1 LSDRHALPPMH
12 ASGLR
17 YATAVAAYAV
27 ALSVAV
33 MLPGCS
39 NEQSTA
45 APSAPESTLVAR
57 GVDTRII
64 EYKNT
69 LQRDPFSAEARFGLG
84 SVFLEKTEL
93 RAADSEF
100 SRALE
105 LGMDPN
111 IVLPQ
116 LARTW
121 ILMGRSRAL
130 IETHGNTRLS
140 NPSASAAFK
149 AELAL
154 AYINRGDPK
163 KAREVIDSALKDDPT
178 SPAAN
183 VVRAQFAMSERRVD
197 DALRVLDEI
206 FVAHPGAADA
216 WKLKGDILLLA
227 KNDATAATAAYEQ
240 ALRAN
245 PRHMPSHATLIAMAL
260 GSNDLATA
268 RTRLNSL
275 MDVAPG
281 YLQTRFFEAKLAVA
295 KGDFKAARDVIQ
307 QAVVDYPTDLRS
319 LVLAGEVELKMDALR
334 AAEEYLTRAMAI
346 APNMPRVR
354 HLMAQT
360 YLRLGTPEK
369 ATAILDP
376 MVTAK
381 RADPIALALSAEAA
395 LQSGLPLVAMRLFE
409 RAAAAAPGDPKLR
422 TALALTRIAKGEV
435 EAGFHDLEA
444 AAAADRS
451 TYTDMALLSA
461 RLRSGDMPAA
471 LKAAQGI
478 ARKLPGNPLPLW
490 TLGGLQLRTGN
501 VAMARNY
508 FEQALELD
516 KAFVPASLSLAEL
529 DVQARDP
536 DKARR
541 RFQSVLAIDPNHQ
554 EALLALA
561 EIRARAGEPAGKVT
575 ESFEM
580 VVRLHPT
587 QPQPRLSLINHLIRS
602 GNGTAALTAA
612 QDATGVLPTDLA
624 IVEAL
629 GRAQLA
635 VGETAQALTTFRKI
649 VTAQPR
655 APEPHLLMADVY
667 MGLNQNESAM
677 ESLKQAVALKP
688 NMIAAQAKLTGLA
701 TVAKNW
707 PEALRVAR
715 NVQRLQPKAAA
726 GFHLEGLV
734 YAAQKQWDLA
744 IAAFRNASQRGQS
757 SELTLQLHSALMASG
772 KKDDAAR
779 LAAQWLA
786 KNPADNAFLKYMGD
800 LALVN
805 RDYAAAELRYRAI
818 VATDE
823 RDADAL
829 NNLAWVL
836 IEQSKPEALAVA
848 SKAAE
853 LQPKRADILDTLS
866 AALAKAEQLPAALEN
881 QKKAVALAPEALAMR
896 LHLARIAIKARDYPL
911 AKVELDK
918 LSALGKSYPQQA
930 DVWQLRQ
937 QLR

>member
-1 LSDRHALPPMH
+1 MSDRQKPELTHRAQAL
-12 ASGLR
+12 R
-17 YATAVAAYAV
+17 R
-27 ALSVAV
+27 
-33 MLPGCS
+33 
-39 NEQSTA
+39 
-45 APSAPESTLVAR
+45 STLSIGTGVLLALFGCTKEAPPDTSASAEVTTPMANR

-64 EYKNT
+64 EYKNA

-84 SVFLEKTEL
+84 SVFLEKSDL

-105 LGMDPN
+105 LGMDAN
-111 IVLPQ
+111 IVLPP
-116 LARTW
+116 LAHTW
-121 ILMGRSRAL
+121 ILMGRSKAL
-130 IETHGNTRLS
+130 IETHANTRLS
-140 NPSASAAFK
+140 NPSAAAALK
-149 AELAL
+149 AELAA

-163 KAREVIDSALKDDPT
+163 KAREVIESALKDDPT

-183 VVRAQFAMSERRVD
+183 VVRAQFAMSEKRVE
-197 DALRVLDEI
+197 DALRLLDEI
-206 FVAHPGAADA
+206 FVSHPGAADA

-227 KNDATAATAAYEQ
+227 KNDPAAATAAYEQ

-245 PRHMPSHATLIAMAL
+245 PRHLPSHATLMAMAL
-260 GSNDLATA
+260 GSHDLAVA
-268 RTRLNSL
+268 RTRLNGL
-275 MDVAPG
+275 VEVAPG

-295 KGDFKAARDVIQ
+295 KGDFKAAREFIQ

-319 LVLAGEVELKMDALR
+319 LILAGEVELKMGALR
-334 AAEEYLTRAMAI
+334 AAEEYLSRAMVI

-360 YLRLGTPEK
+360 YLRLGTPDK
-369 ATAILDP
+369 ATAILEP
-376 MVTAK
+376 MVMPK
-381 RADPIALALSAEAA
+381 RSDPVALALSAEAA

-435 EAGFHDLEA
+435 EAGFSELESA
-444 AAAADRS
+444 AAVDRG
-451 TYTDMALLSA
+451 TYADMALLSA
-461 RLRSGDMPAA
+461 RLRTGDLPSA
-471 LKAAQGI
+471 LRAAQGI
-478 ARKLPGNPLPLW
+478 AKKLPGKPLPLW
-490 TLGGLQLRTGN
+490 TLGGLQLRAGN
-501 VAMARNY
+501 VGAARSY
-508 FEQALELD
+508 FEQAVELD
-516 KAFVPASLSLAEL
+516 KSFVPAALSLADL
-529 DVQARDP
+529 DLQARDP
-536 DKARR
+536 EKARQ
-541 RFQSVLAIDPNHQ
+541 RFQSVLALDPAHQ

-561 EIRARAGEPAGKVT
+561 EIRSRAGEPPNRIIET
-575 ESFEM
+575 FEL
-580 VVRLHPT
+580 VVQLHPS
-587 QPQPRLSLINHLIRS
+587 QPQPRLALINYLIRS
-602 GNGTAALTAA
+602 GNGTAALAAA
-612 QDATGVLPTDLA
+612 QNATGLLPSDLA

-649 VTAQPR
+649 VSAQPR

-701 TVAKNW
+701 TAAKNW

-734 YAAQKQWDLA
+734 YAAQQQWDLA
-744 IAAFRNASQRGQS
+744 IAAFRNAAQRGQS
-757 SELTLQLHSALMASG
+757 TELTVQLHGSLLASG
-772 KKDDAAR
+772 KKDEAAR

-786 KNPADNAFLKYMGD
+786 KNAADNPFLKYMGD
-800 LALVN
+800 LSLVS
-805 RDYAAAELRYRAI
+805 RDFAAAEARYRAI
-818 VATDE
+818 LATDE
-823 RDADAL
+823 RDVDAL

-836 IEQSKPEALAVA
+836 VQQSKPGAVA
-848 SKAAE
+848 VATKAAG
-853 LQPKRADILDTLS
+853 LQPKRADVMDTLS
-866 AALAKAEQLPAALEN
+866 AALSSADQLQAALEN
-881 QKKAVALAPEALAMR
+881 QKKAVELAPDAPVMR

-911 AKVELDK
+911 ARVELDR
-918 LSALGKSYPQQA
+918 LSALGKAFPQQA

>member
-1 LSDRHALPPMH
+1 MSYRRALPWNDALRVLN
-12 ASGLR
+12 ASGMAACTAAL
-17 YATAVAAYAV
+17 AILLLLPGCTKEPGTAVA
-27 ALSVAV
+27 
-33 MLPGCS
+33 
-39 NEQSTA
+39 
-45 APSAPESTLVAR
+45 SAPEPALVER

-84 SVFLEKTEL
+84 TVFLEKTDL

-105 LGMDPN
+105 LGMDAN

-121 ILMGRSRAL
+121 ILMGRSKSL
-130 IETHGNTRLS
+130 IETHANTRLS
-140 NPSASAAFK
+140 NPSAAAALK
-149 AELAL
+149 AELAI
-154 AYINRGDPK
+154 AYTNRGEPK
-163 KAREVIDSALKDDPT
+163 KAREAIDSALKDDPT

-183 VVRAQFAMSERRVD
+183 VVRAQFAMAEKRVD
-197 DALRVLDEI
+197 DALRILDEI
-206 FVAHPGAADA
+206 FVAHPGATDA

-227 KNDATAATAAYEQ
+227 KSDAVAAMAAYEQ
-240 ALRAN
+240 ALRTN
-245 PRHMPSHATLIAMAL
+245 PRHLPSHATLVAMAL
-260 GSNDLATA
+260 GSHDLAAA
-268 RTRLNSL
+268 RTRLNRL
-275 MDVAPG
+275 VEVAPG
-281 YLQTRFFEAKLAVA
+281 YLQTSFFEAKLAVA

-307 QAVVDYPTDLRS
+307 QAVVDYPNDLRS
-319 LVLAGEVELKMDALR
+319 LMLAGEVELKMGALR
-334 AAEEYLTRAMAI
+334 AAEEYLTRAMVI

-360 YLRLGTPEK
+360 YLRLGTPDK
-369 ATAILDP
+369 ASAILEP
-376 MVTAK
+376 MVSPK
-381 RADPIALALSAEAA
+381 RSDPVALALSAEAA
-395 LQSGLPLVAMRLFE
+395 LQSGLPIVAMRLFE

-435 EAGFHDLEA
+435 EAGFTELEA

-461 RLRSGDMPAA
+461 RLRTGDLPSA

-478 ARKLPGNPLPLW
+478 ARKLPGKPLPLW
-490 TLGGLQLRTGN
+490 TLGGLQLKAGN
-501 VAMARNY
+501 AGAARSY

-516 KAFVPASLSLAEL
+516 KSFVPAALSLADL
-529 DVQARDP
+529 DLQARDP
-536 DKARR
+536 DKAMR
-541 RFQSVLAIDPNHQ
+541 RFQSVLALDPNHQ
-554 EALLALA
+554 EALLAVA
-561 EIRARAGEPAGKVT
+561 EIRSRTGEPPQKVK
-575 ESFEM
+575 EAFEM
-580 VVRLHPT
+580 VVQLHPS

-602 GNGTAALTAA
+602 GNGTAALAAA
-612 QDATGVLPTDLA
+612 QSATGVLPSDLA

-649 VTAQPR
+649 VSAQPR

-734 YAAQKQWDLA
+734 YAAQQQWDLA
-744 IAAFRNASQRGQS
+744 VVAFRNAAQRGQS
-757 SELTLQLHSALMASG
+757 SELTVQLHGSLSASG
-772 KKDDAAR
+772 KKDEATR

-786 KNPADNAFLKYMGD
+786 KNPADNSFLKYMGD
-800 LALVN
+800 LSLVG
-805 RDYAAAELRYRAI
+805 RDFVVAEARYRAI
-818 VATDE
+818 LATDE

-836 IEQSKPEALAVA
+836 VQQSKPEAVAVA
-848 SKAAE
+848 TKAAA

-866 AALAKAEQLPAALEN
+866 AALASADQLQAALEN
-881 QKKAVALAPEALAMR
+881 QKKAVELAPDALAMR
-896 LHLARIAIKARDYPL
+896 LHLARIAVKARDFPL
-911 AKVELDK
+911 ARVELDK
-918 LSALGKSYPQQA
+918 LSALGKSFPQQA
-930 DVWQLRQ
+930 DVWELRKQLR
-937 QLR
+937 

>member
-1 LSDRHALPPMH
+1 MSYRHALPH
-12 ASGLR
+12 ANGSRPR
-17 YATAVAAYAV
+17 YVTAAAAIAAV
-27 ALSVAV
+27 LSVSV
-33 MLPGCS
+33 LLPGCGK
-39 NEQSTA
+39 EPSTA
-45 APSAPESTLVAR
+45 AASAPEPTLVDR

-84 SVFLEKTEL
+84 SVFLEKTDL

-105 LGMDPN
+105 LGMDAN
-111 IVLPQ
+111 VVLPQ

-121 ILMGRSRAL
+121 ILMGRSKAL
-130 IETHGNTRLS
+130 IETHANTRLS
-140 NPSASAAFK
+140 NPSASAALK

-154 AYINRGDPK
+154 AYTNRGDPR
-163 KAREVIDSALKDDPT
+163 KAREVIESALKDDPS

-183 VVRAQFAMSERRVD
+183 VVRAQFAMAERRVD
-197 DALRVLDEI
+197 GALRVLDEI
-206 FVAHPGAADA
+206 FVAHPGASDA

-227 KNDATAATAAYEQ
+227 KNDPAAATIAYEQ

-245 PRHMPSHATLIAMAL
+245 PRHLPSHATLVAMAL
-260 GSNDLATA
+260 GSHDLAAA

-275 MDVAPG
+275 AEVAPG
-281 YLQTRFFEAKLAVA
+281 YLQTSFFEAKLAVA
-295 KGDFKAARDVIQ
+295 KGDYKTARDVIQ
-307 QAVVDYPTDLRS
+307 RAVVDYPTDLRS
-319 LVLAGEVELKMDALR
+319 LLLAGDVELRIGALR
-334 AAEEYLTRAMAI
+334 TAEEYLTRAMAI

-354 HLMAQT
+354 HLMAQA
-360 YLRLGTPEK
+360 YLRLGSPEK
-369 ATAILDP
+369 ATAILEP

-381 RADPIALALSAEAA
+381 RSDAVALALSAEAA
-395 LQSGLPLVAMRLFE
+395 LQSGLPIVAMRLFE

-422 TALALTRIAKGEV
+422 TAMALTRIAKGEV
-435 EAGFHDLEA
+435 EAGFNELEA

-461 RLRSGDMPAA
+461 RLRTGDLPSA

-478 ARKLPGNPLPLW
+478 ARKLPGKPLPLW
-490 TLGGLQLRTGN
+490 TLGGLQLKTGN
-501 VAMARNY
+501 VGAARSY

-516 KAFVPASLSLAEL
+516 KSFVPAALSLAEL

-536 DKARR
+536 EKARQ
-541 RFQSVLAIDPNHQ
+541 RFQSVLALDRNHQ

-561 EIRARAGEPAGKVT
+561 EIRARAGEPPNKVVA
-575 ESFEM
+575 SFEM
-580 VVRLHPT
+580 VVQLHPD
-587 QPQPRLSLINHLIRS
+587 QPQPRLSLINYLIRV
-602 GNGTAALTAA
+602 GNGTAALAAA
-612 QDATGVLPTDLA
+612 QDATGALPGDLS

-667 MGLNQNESAM
+667 MGLSQNESAM

-688 NMIAAQAKLTGLA
+688 NMITAQAKLTGLA

-707 PEALRVAR
+707 SEALRVAR

-734 YAAQKQWDLA
+734 YAAQQQWDLA
-744 IAAFRNASQRGQS
+744 IAAFRNAMQRGQY
-757 SELTLQLHSALMASG
+757 SELTVQLHGSLLASG
-772 KKDDAAR
+772 KKDEAAR

-786 KNPADNAFLKYMGD
+786 KNPVDNGFLRYMGD
-800 LALVN
+800 LSLVS
-805 RDYAAAELRYRAI
+805 RDFAAAEARYRAI
-818 VATDE
+818 LATEEKDV
-823 RDADAL
+823 DAL

-836 IEQSKPEALAVA
+836 IQQSKPGAVA
-848 SKAAE
+848 IATKAAE
-853 LQPKRADILDTLS
+853 LQPKRADVLDTLS
-866 AALAKAEQLPAALEN
+866 AALAGADQLQAALEN
-881 QKKAVALAPEALAMR
+881 QKKAVELAPDALAMR
-896 LHLARIAIKARDYPL
+896 LHLARIAVKARDFPL
-911 AKVELDK
+911 ARVELDK
-918 LSALGKSYPQQA
+918 LSALGKSFPQQS
-930 DVWQLRQ
+930 DVWELRKQLR
-937 QLR
+937 